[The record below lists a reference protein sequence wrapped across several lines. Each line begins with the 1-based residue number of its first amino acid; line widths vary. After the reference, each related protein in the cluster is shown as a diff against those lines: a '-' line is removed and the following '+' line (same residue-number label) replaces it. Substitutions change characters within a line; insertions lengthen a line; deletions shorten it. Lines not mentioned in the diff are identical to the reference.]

1 MGISILLPTLCCEIY
16 ALAVHHTTLFQT
28 MFLFAGHFSDLT
40 MGKTLS
46 DVNLRLQV
54 VLPKI
59 QAVLVSGEFDEGHII
74 SVFLLSALFHLG
86 GNLNAAAVHLQGLS
100 KMLARNRQKRLG
112 NGEVTSRIP
121 IISFIQR
128 QCIRFSNQLPS
139 FRHKPLEIQPTVGTD
154 EWDTAWSSLVTNP
167 MSVTALDWTFSLQD
181 FQYAVLQAGH
191 RASNMRK
198 SLSYSAF
205 PDETLIA
212 LEVYVIAERIKA
224 FQPRL
229 AIRARGETLCPRNP
243 LPVDL
248 EQFPG
253 TEPVV
258 GLTEPIFGYILLTT
272 YQLLI
277 SLTLISH
284 PGLGDTCPD
293 RIQAATELCRL
304 YAVLQADPPECFDL
318 PLLSS
323 LFSAGLAFSPISY
336 PEGLAHFT
344 LY

>member
-1 MGISILLPTLCCEIY
+1 M
-16 ALAVHHTTLFQT
+16 A
-28 MFLFAGHFSDLT
+28 
-40 MGKTLS
+40 
-46 DVNLRLQV
+46 
-54 VLPKI
+54 
-59 QAVLVSGEFDEGHII
+59 
-74 SVFLLSALFHLG
+74 
-86 GNLNAAAVHLQGLS
+86 
-100 KMLARNRQKRLG
+100 
-112 NGEVTSRIP
+112 
-121 IISFIQR
+121 
-128 QCIRFSNQLPS
+128 
-139 FRHKPLEIQPTVGTD
+139 
-154 EWDTAWSSLVTNP
+154 
-167 MSVTALDWTFSLQD
+167 VTALDSTFSLQD
-181 FQYAVLQAGH
+181 FQYAVLQVGH
-191 RASNMRK
+191 RASNMHK

-212 LEVYVIAERIKA
+212 LEVYVITERIKS

-229 AIRARGETLCPRNP
+229 AMRARGETFYPRHP

-253 TEPVV
+253 TELIV
-258 GLTEPIFGYILLTT
+258 GLTEPVFGYILMTT

-284 PGLGDTCPD
+284 PRLDDTCPD

-304 YAVLQADPPECFDL
+304 YAVLQAEPPECFDL

-336 PEGLAHFT
+336 PESLADFT